1 MQKVISINLN
11 GHAYQLEESGYEGL
25 RAYLAGAERDLAS
38 NPDRVEIMADLEQAI
53 ADRCQACLSPHK
65 SVVTAPEV
73 DRIVAEMGPVDAAPD
88 GGASGGGTSGSAGSA
103 RTDPSAKRL
112 YRIPDGAMI
121 AGVCNG
127 VAAYF
132 QMDVTLVRIGF
143 VLTALTTKGVGV
155 MAYVMMMFVVPE
167 ASTPDER
174 AAASGGPF
182 NAKDV
187 VDRAAKHASEGARRM
202 RKTWLH
208 QESRWRRQT
217 RPFAHSSSVRSSV
230 PPAVNGA
237 LAAIF
242 TGVHFV
248 VFFALV
254 AAIVSLVNHEAVLGW
269 NLDPDVPVWAA
280 VLILLVL
287 YQIAITPLRAAAG
300 APWAANGGW
309 GGVWSATVWL
319 VGLAFALWIASEH
332 LPELREFAQRVPDVL
347 RDFRDAMRELLSK
360 G

>member
-11 GHAYQLEESGYEGL
+11 GHAYQLEETGYEAL
-25 RAYLAGAERDLAS
+25 RAYLTRAERDLAA

-53 ADRCQACLSPHK
+53 ADRCQACLGPHK
-65 SVVTAPEV
+65 SVVTAAEV

-88 GGASGGGTSGSAGSA
+88 GAAPGGDTSGHAVSA
-103 RTDPSAKRL
+103 RTDPAAKKL

-121 AGVCNG
+121 GGVCTG
-127 VAAYF
+127 IASYF
-132 QMDVTLVRIGF
+132 QIDVTLVRIGF

-155 MAYVMMMFVVPE
+155 MAYVIMMFAVPE

-187 VDRAAKHASEGARRM
+187 VDRAAKQAQEGARRM
-202 RKTWLH
+202 HKTWLR
-208 QESRWRRQT
+208 QGERWRRRT
-217 RPFAHSSSVRSSV
+217 RAHAHPAMRMAV
-230 PPAVNGA
+230 PTAVNSV
-237 LAAIF
+237 LAAVF
-242 TGVHFV
+242 TGVHFI

-254 AAIVSLVNHEAVLGW
+254 AAIVSLVNHESVLGW
-269 NLDPDVPVWAA
+269 DLDPDVPVWAA

-287 YQIAITPLRAAAG
+287 HQIATTPLRALAG
-300 APWAANGGW
+300 APWAANGGR
-309 GGVWSATVWL
+309 GDFWSATVWL
-319 VGLAFALWIASEH
+319 VGLAFALWIASENV
-332 LPELREFAQRVPDVL
+332 PELREFGQRLPDL
-347 RDFRDAMRELLSK
+347 FRDFADAMRELLTR

>member
-11 GHAYQLEESGYEGL
+11 GHAYQLEESGYEVL
-25 RAYLAGAERDLAS
+25 RAYLAGADRDLAS

-53 ADRCQACLSPHK
+53 ADRCAAVIGPHK
-65 SVVTAPEV
+65 SVVTASEV

-88 GGASGGGTSGSAGSA
+88 GGESRAGTSGSAGSA

-112 YRIPDGAMI
+112 YRITDGAMI

-155 MAYVMMMFVVPE
+155 MAYVIMMFAVPE

-187 VDRAAKHASEGARRM
+187 VDRAAKHASEGARHM

-208 QESRWRRQT
+208 QESRWRRHT
-217 RPFAHSSSVRSSV
+217 RPFAHSAVRAPV
-230 PPAVNGA
+230 PSAVNGA

-300 APWAANGGW
+300 APWAASGGW
-309 GGVWSATVWL
+309 GNFWSATVWL
-319 VGLAFALWIASEH
+319 IGLAFALWIGSEH
-332 LPELREFAQRVPDVL
+332 LPELREFAHRVPDLL